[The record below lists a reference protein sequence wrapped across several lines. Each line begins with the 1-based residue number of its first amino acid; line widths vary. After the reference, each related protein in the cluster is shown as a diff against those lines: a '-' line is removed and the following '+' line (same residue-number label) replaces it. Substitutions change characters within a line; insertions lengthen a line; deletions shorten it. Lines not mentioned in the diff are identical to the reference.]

1 MHVGSAKGGLAA
13 ELDGAPAPRC
23 TILVPFDRPRLAA
36 PTSRWKR
43 ATLGVVAS
51 SLGARMLAGSLVGG
65 ATRLHPRL
73 ELPRWQLVVASL
85 VAHGRAS
92 RVVLADAVGLGKT
105 VQAGFAVA
113 ALRTASPHARA
124 LVLTPAALCDQ
135 WAAELERLFGWTVTV
150 MDAAAVRALRRQVP
164 LGVNA
169 WSLPGIAVA
178 SLDFAKQPEVLAAV
192 ASARWDALIVDEAHH
207 LAPGTDR
214 HDAASAIAARV
225 PVVLLLTA
233 TPHTGSDEAFQAL
246 RSVGAVHGEPPAML
260 VRRTRD
266 DVGLRSVRRV
276 RVLACEPS
284 AAERRLWRALRAY
297 AAAVWTE
304 GHGGSPSRLAMAVLL
319 KRAASGAYALQRS
332 LAHRRLSL
340 AGEPQVQQASL
351 PFEDDAGEH
360 DASDEALSPA
370 LAAPGLADACRE
382 TTWLAA
388 LEQLAA
394 AAGPGEGKL
403 RVLLRLLR
411 RVREP
416 LVLFTEYRDTLWHV
430 TRHLPPHL
438 TVSVLHGGLSRS
450 ERREAERAFLTG
462 RADVLLATD
471 VASEGL
477 NLHAPARLVVSLELP
492 WSPVRL
498 EQRIGRVDRIGQAR
512 VAHALTLVGRGGP
525 EHDVLRRLGARI
537 ARVRRA
543 LGDTLV
549 PGRLDDLALAAAALG
564 AVESPQAPTTAAAV
578 THATSVAPAGIG
590 HGPLTA
596 ARRLLARRGRP
607 PERAGSRR
615 VRVPWARLRAGG
627 GVPQGVV
634 IVFDVRATTDAGSV
648 AASAQVPVHVAL
660 SPGALARMT
669 PAALLRALTPR
680 ASEVAASAAPERLA
694 EGLRSHADRVT
705 TIAARVRAL
714 LDDAS
719 EEARPVAGGPGSLVQ
734 AGLFDDR
741 ALAAAARHRAGRAD
755 RAADLAARLHRLEA
769 ERRLRAPEPPRPLV
783 ALVVR

>member
-1 MHVGSAKGGLAA
+1 MHVGSAKVGLAA
-13 ELDGAPAPRC
+13 ELDGAPVPHC
-23 TILVPFDRPRLAA
+23 TILLPFDRPRLAA
-36 PTSRWKR
+36 PTSRWRR
-43 ATLGVVAS
+43 ANVGVAAAV
-51 SLGARMLAGSLVGG
+51 LGARMLEGSLVGG
-65 ATRLHPRL
+65 ATRLHPQL
-73 ELPRWQLVVASL
+73 ELPPWQLAVASL
-85 VAHGRAS
+85 VTHGRAT

-113 ALRTASPHARA
+113 ALRTASTHARA

-135 WAAELERLFGWTVTV
+135 WAAELHRLFGWTVTV
-150 MDAAAVRALRRQVP
+150 MDAAGVRALRRQLP

-169 WSLPGIAVA
+169 WSLPGTAVA

-214 HDAASAIAARV
+214 HDAARALAARV
-225 PVVLLLTA
+225 PIVLLLTA
-233 TPHTGSDEAFQAL
+233 TPHAGSDEAFQAL
-246 RSVGAVHGEPPAML
+246 RSVGAVHGEPPATL

-266 DVGLRSVRRV
+266 DVGLRAVRRV

-319 KRAASGAYALQRS
+319 KRAASGAHALQRS

-340 AGEPQVQQASL
+340 AGEPQAQQASL
-351 PFEDDAGEH
+351 PFDDEGER
-360 DASDEALSPA
+360 DASDEAASPA

-382 TTWLAA
+382 TAWLAA

-394 AAGPGEGKL
+394 AAEPGEGKL

-430 TRHLPPHL
+430 ARHLPPHL
-438 TVSVLHGGLSRS
+438 AVSVLHGGLSRS

-549 PGRLDDLALAAAALG
+549 PGCLDDLALAAAALG
-564 AVESPQAPTTAAAV
+564 AVESPQAPTTDAAV
-578 THATSVAPAGIG
+578 THATAIAPAEIG
-590 HGPLTA
+590 HGSLTA
-596 ARRLLARRGRP
+596 ARRLLARRRRP

-627 GVPQGVV
+627 GVPPGVV

-660 SPGALARMT
+660 SPGALARTT
-669 PAALLRALTPR
+669 PAALLRALAPR

-694 EGLRSHADRVT
+694 EGLRLHADRVT
-705 TIAARVRAL
+705 TIATRVRAL

-734 AGLFDDR
+734 AGLFDER